1 MKKRK
6 WKEKTIRHFHTLYVN
21 IVNSY
26 NREKKNPRNNKNNI
40 VNIKK
45 DHI

>member
-26 NREKKNPRNNKNNI
+26 NREKKT
-40 VNIKK
+40 KK
-45 DHI
+45 QQK